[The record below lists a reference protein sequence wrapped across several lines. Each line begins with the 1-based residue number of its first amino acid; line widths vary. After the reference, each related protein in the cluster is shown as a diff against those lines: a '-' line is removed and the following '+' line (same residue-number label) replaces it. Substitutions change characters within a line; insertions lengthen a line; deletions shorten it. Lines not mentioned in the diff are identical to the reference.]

1 MQETDFYGSA
11 HLFVAAIRI
20 LEHQNETPPS
30 IDDVCRMLSYSSEQG
45 NYVCRKLKEL
55 NILEVVE
62 SAFGNK
68 LYIHNHLKI
77 EDIPK
82 GEQISRLE
90 EELKNF
96 QRSKNE
102 ITSKIESIK
111 SEQAEKKK
119 NLFEELEKN
128 LKKGLGKEQ
137 TP

>member
-20 LEHQNETPPS
+20 LEHQNATPQS
-30 IDDVCRMLSYSSEQG
+30 IDDVCRMLSFSPEQG
-45 NYVCRKLKEL
+45 NYICRKLKEL
-55 NILEVVE
+55 DILEVVE
-62 SAFGNK
+62 SAFGDK

-82 GEQISRLE
+82 GKQVSRLE

-102 ITSKIESIK
+102 ISSKIESIK

-119 NLFEELEKN
+119 SLFEELEKN
-128 LKKGLGKEQ
+128 LKKKNWKR
-137 TP
+137 T

>member
-20 LEHQNETPPS
+20 LEHQNATPQS
-30 IDDVCRMLSYSSEQG
+30 IDDVCRMLSFSPEQG
-45 NYVCRKLKEL
+45 NYICRKLKEL
-55 NILEVVE
+55 DILEVVE
-62 SAFGNK
+62 SAFGDK

-82 GEQISRLE
+82 GKQVSRLE

-102 ITSKIESIK
+102 ISSKIESIK

-119 NLFEELEKN
+119 SLFEELEKN
-128 LKKGLGKEQ
+128 LKKGLNKE
-137 TP
+137 

>member
-1 MQETDFYGSA
+1 MQETDFYSSA

-20 LEHQNETPPS
+20 LEHQNSASPS
-30 IDDVCRMLSYSSEQG
+30 IDDVCRMLSFSPEQG
-45 NYVCRKLKEL
+45 NYICRKLKEL
-55 NILEVVE
+55 DIIEVVE

-68 LYIHNHLKI
+68 LYIRNHLEI

-82 GEQISRLE
+82 GEQVSRLE

-102 ITSKIESIK
+102 ISSKIESIK

-119 NLFEELEKN
+119 TLFEELEKS
-128 LKKGLGKEQ
+128 LKKDLNKE
-137 TP
+137 

>member
-20 LEHQNETPPS
+20 LEHQNATPQS
-30 IDDVCRMLSYSSEQG
+30 IDDVCRMLSFSPEQG
-45 NYVCRKLKEL
+45 NYICRKLKEL
-55 NILEVVE
+55 DILDVVE
-62 SAFGNK
+62 SAFGDK

-82 GEQISRLE
+82 GKQVSRLE

-102 ITSKIESIK
+102 ISSKIESIK

-119 NLFEELEKN
+119 SLFEELEKN
-128 LKKGLGKEQ
+128 LKKGLNKE
-137 TP
+137 

>member
-11 HLFVAAIRI
+11 HLYVAAIRI
-20 LEHQNETPPS
+20 LEHQNATPPS
-30 IDDVCRMLSYSSEQG
+30 IDDVCRMLSFSPEQG
-45 NYVCRKLKEL
+45 NYICRKLKAL

-77 EDIPK
+77 EAIPK
-82 GEQISRLE
+82 GEQVSRLE
-90 EELKNF
+90 EELKKF

-102 ITSKIESIK
+102 ISSKIESIK

-119 NLFEELEKN
+119 SLFEELEKN
-128 LKKGLGKEQ
+128 LKKGLNKK
-137 TP
+137 